1 MGSGNDDPES
11 GTDDASDDR
20 IRVWLVERT
29 FSDDELNLIILVYAT
44 TDGRRYLRK
53 ERALPSFSGPGRAT
67 YAAVD
72 ARPSNL
78 GTVADETTRERYAT
92 EAQRMAA
99 AHAPDDT
106 V

>member
-1 MGSGNDDPES
+1 MRSRDDDPGSGAGDAPE
-11 GTDDASDDR
+11 DR
-20 IRVWLVERT
+20 VRVWLVERT

-53 ERALPSFSGPGRAT
+53 ERALPSFSGPGRPT

-78 GTVADETTRERYAT
+78 GEVADEATRERYAT
-92 EAQRMAA
+92 EARRMAA
-99 AHAPDDT
+99 AHDPDET